1 MVTIGVDLGGTNI
14 VVGVVDEN
22 YRIVASVKCK
32 TQAQRQAD
40 EIVAD
45 MVRLCREAVQKAG
58 ITMDEVSS
66 IGVGVP
72 GACNAETGVVEYT
85 ANLPF
90 INLPLCQRMNEQLGK
105 PIYIGNDAN
114 AAALGEMKAGCAQG
128 ANSCICVT
136 LGTGVG
142 GGIVL
147 DGKLYDG
154 SNYHGGEIGHTVIIR
169 GGELCGCG
177 RHGCLEAYAS
187 ATALVRQTK
196 AAMQAHPN
204 SALWSLAGSLDQVN
218 GKTAFDGMRAGDA
231 VAKTVVDTYIAYV
244 AEGVTNMVNI
254 FQPDVLCIGGGI
266 SKEGETL
273 MKPLREFVERERY
286 SRYSNRQ
293 TKICVAQLG
302 NDAGVIGAACLGE
315 LS

>member
-14 VVGVVDEN
+14 VAGVVDDG
-22 YRIVASVKCK
+22 YHIVASAKCK
-32 TQAQRQAD
+32 TKAQRSAD

-45 MVRLCREAVQKAG
+45 MVRLCREAVEKANV
-58 ITMDEVSS
+58 TMDEVSC

-90 INLPLCQRMNEQLGK
+90 VNLPLCKRMNERLGK
-105 PIYIGNDAN
+105 PIYIANDAN

-128 ANSCICVT
+128 ARSCICVT

-147 DGKLYDG
+147 DGKMYDG
-154 SNYHGGEIGHTVIIR
+154 SNFHGGEVGHTVIVR
-169 GGELCGCG
+169 EGELCSCG
-177 RHGCLEAYAS
+177 RHGCWEVYAS
-187 ATALVRQTK
+187 ATALIRQTK
-196 AAMQAHPN
+196 TAMQTHPE
-204 SALWSLAGSLDQVN
+204 SVLWSLAGSLDNVN
-218 GKTAFDGMRAGDA
+218 GKTAFDGLRAGDA
-231 VAKTVVDTYIAYV
+231 VAKAVVDAYIAYV

-286 SRYSNRQ
+286 SRYTTRQ
-293 TKICVAQLG
+293 TKLCVAQLG